1 MEDMRGNSR
10 NEGAIAKANRQ
21 TTPSEWQ
28 AFSERN
34 VQEAAEQVHRSLQL
48 RVTSQALMQDIM
60 RDTRCHADHVDQLF
74 HDVIDRHRKA
84 MDAFHKEHVTVCQQI
99 QETEETASDLR
110 AGIASQDAPLGSA
123 IQQLAR
129 RNARPNYELCRDTV
143 HECLETR
150 VDIVR
155 LSLRQLQDKLAQVE
169 TLTFQNVPQF
179 KKCYANQAEA
189 SLRRLRQSKYDLEQ
203 AMSIKQSTLRID
215 GDQCMN
221 ALRRNMIPPQP

>member
-169 TLTFQNVPQF
+169 TLTFQNIPQF
-179 KKCYANQAEA
+179 KKKIFMQIRPK
-189 SLRRLRQSKYDLEQ
+189 RR
-203 AMSIKQSTLRID
+203 
-215 GDQCMN
+215 
-221 ALRRNMIPPQP
+221 